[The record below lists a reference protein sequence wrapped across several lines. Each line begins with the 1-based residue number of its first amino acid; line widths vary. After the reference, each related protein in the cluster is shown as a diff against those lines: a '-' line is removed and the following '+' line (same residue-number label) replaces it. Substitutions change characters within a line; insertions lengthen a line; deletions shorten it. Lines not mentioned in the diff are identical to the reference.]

1 MFYARVSRAGPDLV
15 ILTMCWEF
23 VGETAKLSI
32 GGNPSD
38 WCYHH
43 GAGKVRIK
51 WADPDE
57 VPDYW
62 KTRFQDVYGKPFD
75 NDEGFL
81 MEPRG
86 VVRFSASG
94 TGVIS
99 TAETDDCWG
108 SCIFAASS
116 PNGPDMLRSVFGTEI
131 GNSLIVGPDWDG
143 VWTQPLDWVG
153 ENQVDPR
160 TLTKVVNG
168 GSFLLDQE
176 VIQDAAYNDLMDTL
190 GGGDG

>member
-1 MFYARVSRAGPDLV
+1 
-15 ILTMCWEF
+15 
-23 VGETAKLSI
+23 
-32 GGNPSD
+32 
-38 WCYHH
+38 
-43 GAGKVRIK
+43 
-51 WADPDE
+51 
-57 VPDYW
+57 
-62 KTRFQDVYGKPFD
+62 
-75 NDEGFL
+75 

-108 SCIFAASS
+108 SCIFPMSK
-116 PNGPDMLRSVFGTEI
+116 PDLIVSVFGQVI
-131 GNSLIVGPDWDG
+131 ADDLIVGPDWDG

-160 TLTKVVNG
+160 TLTKVVDG